1 MPVTYDN
8 SQPGTSEKMM
18 RRREQSTKKAPL
30 SSPALLSSPPI
41 FTPLSPL
48 ALPASLILYVSL
60 SPAPSLYA
68 GLCICNRPKSQQRD
82 AGGLYAVKS
91 NKVKVIITLWEITL
105 FVDRRR
111 ANYWVPKGLSEIIW
125 ANSNNFYLKVEAQTL
140 SLCRVWSIQTIWHGP
155 SFRS

>member
-8 SQPGTSEKMM
+8 SQPGGEENKAL
-18 RRREQSTKKAPL
+18 KKHLWAHLPYFPPRPYL
-30 SSPALLSSPPI
+30 LLSLRL
-41 FTPLSPL
+41 LSL
-48 ALPASLILYVSL
+48 LLLFSMSL

-68 GLCICNRPKSQQRD
+68 GLYICNRPKSQQRD

-125 ANSNNFYLKVEAQTL
+125 ANSNNFYLKVEAQTP